1 MRRNTSGRKACDAK
15 LKTMSTNEI
24 DEALCEKALR
34 ETSRAC
40 VRINL
45 FEDYYFLLTRWY
57 GENVDE

>member
-1 MRRNTSGRKACDAK
+1 MRYIPKLEQIVFLSPGAK

-45 FEDYYFLLTRWY
+45 FED
-57 GENVDE
+57 